1 MEPYRFKVFVDH
13 ERRVLT
19 VRVIGLMPSAEFVD
33 RLFEAYGRI
42 DQPWTYNRIMDF
54 RRFDG
59 QISADYI
66 EEMGRRWH
74 AMVPPN
80 TPRSKLAVV
89 SCNPID
95 ETRVP
100 SVSPSVPSRAICHFS
115 DFHSAVRWIASQD
128 ETDAR
133 EEVNAW
139 SVTGISATMHLSDD
153 VAYVI

>member
-59 QISADYI
+59 QISEDYI

-74 AMVPPN
+74 AIVPPG
-80 TPRSKLAVV
+80 TARSKLAVV
-89 SCNPID
+89 SCNPLD
-95 ETRVP
+95 KARVP
-100 SVSPSVPSRAICHFS
+100 SVSPLVPSRAICHFS
-115 DFHSAVRWIASQD
+115 DFHSAVRWILSPDQAD
-128 ETDAR
+128 PR
-133 EEVNAW
+133 EEADAW
-139 SVTGISATMHLSDD
+139 SVTGTSTDINISDV

>member
-42 DQPWTYNRIMDF
+42 DKPWTYNRIMDF

-59 QISADYI
+59 QISEDYI

-74 AMVPPN
+74 AMVPPG

-89 SCNPID
+89 SCNPLD
-95 ETRVP
+95 RTRTP
-100 SVSPSVPSRAICHFS
+100 SVSPAVPSRAICHFS
-115 DFHSAVRWIASQD
+115 DFHSAVRWISSQD
-128 ETDAR
+128 QAAPK
-133 EEVNAW
+133 EENNAW
-139 SVTGISATMHLSDD
+139 SVTGTRADLHLSDD